1 VKPERKGR
9 RYEVIL
15 SEQAEH
21 YKSKLPSHVQI
32 GIESKL
38 QWLAENVHQVRHE
51 RLKGLPYYSLHFGQ
65 YRIAYTIDH
74 RSREIHV
81 VDLGKHDEVYRRLSR
96 R

>member
-1 VKPERKGR
+1 VKPERKRR

-38 QWLAENVHQVRHE
+38 QWLAENVHQVLH
-51 RLKGLPYYSLHFGQ
+51 KQSGYSLL
-65 YRIAYTIDH
+65 AT
-74 RSREIHV
+74 SRHV
-81 VDLGKHDEVYRRLSR
+81 VDLGKYDEVYRRLSR

>member
-1 VKPERKGR
+1 MKPERKGR

-15 SEQAEH
+15 SEQAER

-32 GIESKL
+32 GIESK
-38 QWLAENVHQVRHE
+38 WLAENVHQVRH
-51 RLKGLPYYSLHFGQ
+51 KQSGYSLL
-65 YRIAYTIDH
+65 ATH
-74 RSREIHV
+74 RHV